1 MSLQKGFRECLQSAV
16 RSDEDVDWS
25 CHVIDYA
32 RFKQRL
38 KFFARRRSQIRT
50 MIHNTE
56 DQKLAE
62 EVLRD
67 LCGPKQKLRSAKK
80 IAAQTEEE
88 IAAYYQ
94 QMPLSQNLSEDPH
107 AHVGLPNVVSVPS
120 SSGDH
125 YVEMSDGNNY
135 DDDEPLEA
143 SMDENSMSS
152 TGGPSAGKRR
162 NQRSIM
168 RRLSISER
176 NEIIIFLEWEV
187 RVYAVLIS
195 ALTWILRGVIG
206 RCSLLTFPS
215 PSSSTS
221 GGQSS
226 HVLPLAVAK
235 ADAAP
240 RTAAER
246 ESRDERNEGE
256 VGRCQC
262 MHRGGLERRAR

>member
-67 LCGPKQKLRSAKK
+67 LCGPKQRLRSAKK

-120 SSGDH
+120 PSGDH
-125 YVEMSDGNNY
+125 YVEMSDGNNN
-135 DDDEPLEA
+135 DDDEPLDA

-187 RVYAVLIS
+187 RVYCVLIS
-195 ALTWILRGVIG
+195 HR
-206 RCSLLTFPS
+206 SLFFCLHFRLDL
-215 PSSSTS
+215 SSTS

-235 ADAAP
+235 ADTAP
-240 RTAAER
+240 RTAAETK
-246 ESRDERNEGE
+246 SCNGRNEGE
-256 VGRCQC
+256 VG
-262 MHRGGLERRAR
+262 